1 MERARSSPM
10 SIEELV
16 DFLRGER
23 GEEVAV
29 IRVPPEREYVN
40 YFVTCMGLGGRH
52 IQRMA
57 DNLAAEVRAM
67 GEYQRRI
74 VRVKRS

>member
-1 MERARSSPM
+1 MEGDRSSPM

-67 GEYQRRI
+67 GEYI
-74 VRVKRS
+74 IIYKINA